1 MKIDLCKL
9 LGVEEGEE
17 FKRDDSKIYYKYR
30 VHNNI
35 IQHFDEV
42 LKIWE
47 YSTLSINA
55 LVASEIIKLP
65 KKKEFSQ
72 ETLNLFKLVDKTYKW
87 VAKDMNENVYAY
99 EEKPRKGS
107 TYWLYGKGIKCGAIS
122 NCFNQSIFDQIHW
135 EDEEPVCIDDY
146 VER

>member
-30 VHNNI
+30 VYNNI

-55 LVASEIIKLP
+55 LVTSEIIKLP

-135 EDEEPVCIDDY
+135 EDEEPIYIDDY

>member
-17 FKRDDSKIYYKYR
+17 FERDDSKIYYKYR
-30 VHNNI
+30 VYNNI

-65 KKKEFSQ
+65 KKKQFTNDELCILRNIDKKYKWIARDESGSLCIFDEKPKKS
-72 ETLNLFKLVDKTYKW
+72 EEMWDNVTHSDFIELNCYNNLF
-87 VAKDMNENVYAY
+87 N
-99 EEKPRKGS
+99 S
-107 TYWLYGKGIKCGAIS
+107 
-122 NCFNQSIFDQIHW
+122 IHW
-135 EDEEPVCIDDY
+135 EDEEPIRIDDY
-146 VER
+146 VERK